1 MIPRPLTWFFE
12 QDRQDGHPALIGMLT
27 EGVVVGPR
35 PEIARVFK
43 DRAEQI
49 SEQGPPPLSTDALR
63 KLRYTITDKLDDLE
77 AERSAAERIAI
88 GAALYPLLVELVLRG
103 NNRWNGSGKWSARLL
118 QETDASPAQ
127 QFESAFLNLYN
138 GSDPRS
144 ILQLGD
150 TLLKPHGGRL
160 FAGYRSDAPTAWRSA
175 YIANGT
181 ESAKILHE
189 RPDRL

>member
-1 MIPRPLTWFFE
+1 M
-12 QDRQDGHPALIGMLT
+12 
-27 EGVVVGPR
+27 
-35 PEIARVFK
+35 
-43 DRAEQI
+43 
-49 SEQGPPPLSTDALR
+49 
-63 KLRYTITDKLDDLE
+63 
-77 AERSAAERIAI
+77 
-88 GAALYPLLVELVLRG
+88 ELVLRG

-118 QETDASPAQ
+118 QETNASPAQ

-138 GSDPRS
+138 GSDPLS

-189 RPDRL
+189 RPD